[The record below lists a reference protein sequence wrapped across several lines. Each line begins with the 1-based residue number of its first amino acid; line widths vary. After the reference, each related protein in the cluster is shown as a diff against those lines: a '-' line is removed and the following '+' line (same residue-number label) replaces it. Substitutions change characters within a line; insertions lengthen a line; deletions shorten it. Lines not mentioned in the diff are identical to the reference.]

1 MNISR
6 KINTNS
12 PKVSNDSIKQL
23 FDIKTLDLYCRYV
36 ISMNKNIKV
45 SGLNLVN
52 ELFKKVDKSA
62 YNNDIDRINR
72 IEFINRGLDARL
84 VKKLSDKD
92 LILQYING
100 GILSKPLLDVSSM
113 DEISDETLV
122 YLTEQAAEL
131 VKSYFVDDK
140 YEQILRLTSNLRVS
154 NYKYR

>member
-140 YEQILRLTSNLRVS
+140 YEQILRLTSNLRV
-154 NYKYR
+154 